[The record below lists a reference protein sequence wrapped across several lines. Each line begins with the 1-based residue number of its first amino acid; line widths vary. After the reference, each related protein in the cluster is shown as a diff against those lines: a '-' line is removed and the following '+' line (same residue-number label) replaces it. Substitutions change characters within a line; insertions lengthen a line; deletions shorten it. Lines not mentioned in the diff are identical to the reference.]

1 MLSIRQK
8 TIVRYI
14 LGHPGGVAGHQLSEL
29 LRVSGKTIRNDI
41 SDINRWMKE
50 YEIRICASQ
59 KEGYYI
65 PEAYRNHMMSVLEN
79 QADPDIKWEI
89 HTPQE
94 RRLAIMGRVLGHP
107 GIRLDQIAD
116 RFCVSEQTLYKDFI
130 HLKNTLSET
139 CGFNQFV
146 MKESLSV
153 CSGGGV

>member
-89 HTPQE
+89 QHASGTASCNYGQSSGAPRNQAGSDC
-94 RRLAIMGRVLGHP
+94 RSLLRFGADAI
-107 GIRLDQIAD
+107 Q
-116 RFCVSEQTLYKDFI
+116 
-130 HLKNTLSET
+130 
-139 CGFNQFV
+139 GFYT
-146 MKESLSV
+146 S
-153 CSGGGV
+153 

>member
-79 QADPDIKWEI
+79 QADMKFMII
-89 HTPQE
+89 TP
-94 RRLAIMGRVLGHP
+94 I
-107 GIRLDQIAD
+107 
-116 RFCVSEQTLYKDFI
+116 
-130 HLKNTLSET
+130 
-139 CGFNQFV
+139 GFR
-146 MKESLSV
+146 KTSLCRS
-153 CSGGGV
+153 SFP

>member
-79 QADPDIKWEI
+79 QADPDINGRY
-89 HTPQE
+89 T
-94 RRLAIMGRVLGHP
+94 RLRNGVLQLWAEFWGAP
-107 GIRLDQIAD
+107 ESGWIRLQIAFAF
-116 RFCVSEQTLYKDFI
+116 RSRRYTRIY
-130 HLKNTLSET
+130 TS
-139 CGFNQFV
+139 
-146 MKESLSV
+146 
-153 CSGGGV
+153 

>member
-79 QADPDIKWEI
+79 QADPDINGRYTRLRNGVLQLWAEFWG
-89 HTPQE
+89 TPE
-94 RRLAIMGRVLGHP
+94 SGW
-107 GIRLDQIAD
+107 IRLQIAFAF
-116 RFCVSEQTLYKDFI
+116 RSRRYTRILYI
-130 HLKNTLSET
+130 LKIP
-139 CGFNQFV
+139 
-146 MKESLSV
+146 
-153 CSGGGV
+153 

>member
-89 HTPQE
+89 
-94 RRLAIMGRVLGHP
+94 GRAHV
-107 GIRLDQIAD
+107 
-116 RFCVSEQTLYKDFI
+116 
-130 HLKNTLSET
+130 
-139 CGFNQFV
+139 
-146 MKESLSV
+146 
-153 CSGGGV
+153 